1 LAVDLLARPLLPR
14 NAARPYHP
22 FLVRQR
28 VFTPAQCRR
37 IVELGTSL
45 PTDRAELHDDVR
57 SGDVDRGVIR
67 RSATAWIPPDE
78 GSEWIYHRLAAVAD
92 RANQSYGF
100 DLTGFE
106 EDLQF
111 TTYDR
116 RGAHYTWH
124 QDGLDGS
131 VGHRKLSIVVQ
142 LSDPG
147 DYDGAALE
155 FLEVAEDYDRDQRR
169 AFLER
174 SSRQGAA
181 IVFPSF
187 EFHRVLPLRRGLRRS
202 LVAWVGGPPFR

>member
-1 LAVDLLARPLLPR
+1 VDLLARPLLPR
-14 NAARPYHP
+14 NAARRYHP
-22 FLVRQR
+22 YLVRQR

-37 IVELGTSL
+37 IVELGSSM
-45 PTDRAELHDDVR
+45 PTDRAELHDDSRPDDADPSV
-57 SGDVDRGVIR
+57 R

-78 GSEWIYHRLAAVAD
+78 HSEWIYHRLAGVGD
-92 RANQSYGF
+92 RANRSYGF

-142 LSDPG
+142 LSEPT
-147 DYDGAALE
+147 DYDGAELE
-155 FLEVAEDYDRDQRR
+155 FLEVSEDYDGDQR
-169 AFLER
+169 AAYLER

-181 IVFPSF
+181 VVFPSF
-187 EFHRVLPLRRGLRRS
+187 EFHRVRPLRSGRRCS